1 MSASLLNWLGDD
13 TSGEILPAEK
23 KTKNT
28 ENSRAKSA
36 APRKT
41 ARSKKT
47 DETEHTVQKDSELKS
62 EYTADPDYVPTLT
75 DVRISARKIECVSD
89 ELRRSICV
97 DLEGTR
103 SSLEELKKICSD
115 RSGDVKLQSSLAELK
130 KICSDRS
137 EDVKLQSSLAEL
149 KKICSDRSGDV
160 KLQSSLAELKKI
172 CSDRSEDVKLQS
184 SLAELKKICS
194 DRSCA
199 GSQKLHLETL
209 NHIGSMLKNIMEG
222 SRTETLTEIKAAHI
236 EIGKLRESIDR
247 CHPEPTGRNQLI
259 NGIDIDTVFPYLS
272 AVPELLKKIYSM
284 DMLFE
289 IAKGELPHLSERIH
303 RLFSVSEKR
312 LSKCKNEEQEEYVIH
327 DISVQFDRLKA
338 SIVNLIS
345 CESDSKPDETENTSL
360 RYRRMIRNMMIVLPP
375 CILSVLY
382 IVNGS
387 AV

>member
-13 TSGEILPAEK
+13 TSGEILPVEK

-62 EYTADPDYVPTLT
+62 EYTADPDYVPTLS
-75 DVRISARKIECVSD
+75 DVRISARKIECISD

-103 SSLEELKKICSD
+103 
-115 RSGDVKLQSSLAELK
+115 SSLAELK

-149 KKICSDRSGDV
+149 KKICSDRSG
-160 KLQSSLAELKKI
+160 
-172 CSDRSEDVKLQS
+172 DVKLQS

-375 CILSVLY
+375 CILSVFY

>member
-1 MSASLLNWLGDD
+1 
-13 TSGEILPAEK
+13 
-23 KTKNT
+23 
-28 ENSRAKSA
+28 
-36 APRKT
+36 
-41 ARSKKT
+41 
-47 DETEHTVQKDSELKS
+47 
-62 EYTADPDYVPTLT
+62 
-75 DVRISARKIECVSD
+75 
-89 ELRRSICV
+89 
-97 DLEGTR
+97 
-103 SSLEELKKICSD
+103 
-115 RSGDVKLQSSLAELK
+115 
-130 KICSDRS
+130 
-137 EDVKLQSSLAEL
+137 
-149 KKICSDRSGDV
+149 
-160 KLQSSLAELKKI
+160 
-172 CSDRSEDVKLQS
+172 
-184 SLAELKKICS
+184 
-194 DRSCA
+194 
-199 GSQKLHLETL
+199 
-209 NHIGSMLKNIMEG
+209 MEG

-360 RYRRMIRNMMIVLPP
+360 RYRRIKKKREGEKSSERVHGRGEKRNPNP
-375 CILSVLY
+375 DPDSAGREDDSVGD
-382 IVNGS
+382 VT
-387 AV
+387 VR

>member
-1 MSASLLNWLGDD
+1 
-13 TSGEILPAEK
+13 
-23 KTKNT
+23 
-28 ENSRAKSA
+28 
-36 APRKT
+36 
-41 ARSKKT
+41 
-47 DETEHTVQKDSELKS
+47 
-62 EYTADPDYVPTLT
+62 
-75 DVRISARKIECVSD
+75 
-89 ELRRSICV
+89 
-97 DLEGTR
+97 
-103 SSLEELKKICSD
+103 
-115 RSGDVKLQSSLAELK
+115 
-130 KICSDRS
+130 
-137 EDVKLQSSLAEL
+137 
-149 KKICSDRSGDV
+149 
-160 KLQSSLAELKKI
+160 
-172 CSDRSEDVKLQS
+172 
-184 SLAELKKICS
+184 
-194 DRSCA
+194 
-199 GSQKLHLETL
+199 
-209 NHIGSMLKNIMEG
+209 MLKNIMEG

-375 CILSVLY
+375 CILSVFY